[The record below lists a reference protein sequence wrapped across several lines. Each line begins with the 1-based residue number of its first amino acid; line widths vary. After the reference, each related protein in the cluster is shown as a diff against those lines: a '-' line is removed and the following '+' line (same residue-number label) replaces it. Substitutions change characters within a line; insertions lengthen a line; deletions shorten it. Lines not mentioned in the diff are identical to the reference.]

1 MRVLVC
7 GSRSW
12 SDEDTIRARLRKLSR
27 GTIIMHGGSR
37 GADVIAGAHA
47 LSLGMIVDEH
57 PANWHALGRRAGVV
71 RNLQMLDQ
79 LPDLVLAFQMNR
91 SLGTQHVIDEARRR
105 GIPVEVFHP

>member
-1 MRVLVC
+1 V
-7 GSRSW
+7 
-12 SDEDTIRARLRKLSR
+12 DEDVIRTRLRKLPR

-47 LSLGMIVDEH
+47 LSLGVVVVEY
-57 PANWHALGRRAGVV
+57 PANWHALGRRAGYV

-79 LPDLVLAFQMNR
+79 LPDLVLAFQMHR
-91 SLGTQHVIDEARRR
+91 SRGTQHVIDEARKR